1 MIKVKLYGKLKKKF
15 GESYELNATDARECI
30 RALSVQLPDF
40 NEVMFKSDVRLV
52 WGDLKSNRE
61 LDEESLS
68 LTIENKELHIIPSAS
83 GAGGNTGKIIAGAA
97 LIGASFFVP
106 GAGIAGISA
115 LSATTVAVVG
125 TSLMLSGVAQSLAP
139 QANSDYESQQKA
151 DQRASYLF
159 DGPVNRAG
167 EGIAIPLI
175 IGEVKTGSIVVS
187 SGLDS
192 EQL

>member
-1 MIKVKLYGKLKKKF
+1 MINVKLYGKLKKKF
-15 GESYELNATDARECI
+15 GESYELNASDARECI

-40 NEVMFKSDVRLV
+40 NEVMFDSDVRLV

-61 LDEESLS
+61 LDEETLS
-68 LTIENKELHIIPSAS
+68 LKIENKELHIIPSAA

-125 TSLMLSGVAQSLAP
+125 TSLMLTGVAQSLAP
-139 QANSDYESQQKA
+139 QATSDYESQQKP

-167 EGIAIPLI
+167 EGIAIPII
-175 IGEVKTGSIVVS
+175 IGEVLTGSIVVS
-187 SGLDS
+187 SGLDA